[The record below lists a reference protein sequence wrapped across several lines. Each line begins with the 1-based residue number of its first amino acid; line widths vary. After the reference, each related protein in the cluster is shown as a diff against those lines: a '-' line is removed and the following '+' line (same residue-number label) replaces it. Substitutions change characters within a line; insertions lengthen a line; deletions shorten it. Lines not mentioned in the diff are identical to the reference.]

1 MAQEYLLFLDE
12 FHSIVQYL
20 YSSDTLNQKRREVFK
35 DIQWLIRSAKKVIV
49 SDNTVSNHDFHFLES
64 AMNETGKHTELN
76 FHVNTYNT
84 FQGTPVVRV
93 SDREKMFQMIKK
105 RFHNGKAVTV
115 ACNTKADAVYIRQRL
130 WDETPDETMRN
141 NILLYT
147 SDTSNSVNIAQEVER
162 WHLCCVIH
170 SPKIS
175 TGIDYHP
182 TEPIDTFYFGRGEAT
197 VCPATAIQMVTRTR
211 KIKTLYICTD
221 RMRTKPRFESEAAMN
236 AELDMMQKNAH
247 AMAWNQQTM
256 HDFLVLKE
264 LVDKTWSPAQLEDV
278 YSDNKFSIGYRRF
291 LWYDTIMRDSWD
303 ANFIQGLQKR
313 GFIIVNEEMVGDEIL
328 LQDPAERTA
337 VMVKCQEEMIKE
349 FGLWTANKDTKF
361 ASTFDTKLANI
372 RDIPYAPLNQ
382 GLAETLLS
390 AKSALNVVIQTF
402 TETEDKWAGRRVQN
416 IFLRKCAED
425 SNKNVL
431 LGMYTAVKLQKM
443 ILHSQTVEFDERKYL
458 PVCNMVLLLH
468 ELMVAFNT
476 GLPEAVHLKVLNI
489 TLSQCDYDEDEEI
502 AIDNNA
508 WTLYQRYSKMVR
520 TRPTTRRAL
529 MGVIFSLSQKI
540 FGKYFTYKNETCR
553 RSMDKTKIKCYNYKS
568 NDTIVRVHVKLADWS
583 KRNLDDFDRDIVA
596 KYKLAECQ
604 KRDREGPTLNDFFAI
619 SNDERFIPD
628 PPLAPVILK
637 PMVLSYVAP
646 QNPKKRTKRLHLV
659 DTVPSKHQVHVPLS
673 CDAQNTTSQQELRRV
688 QLKRQKEWHSDLN
701 SEKHDDKQ
709 EQKRQRRD
717 GGS

>member
-1 MAQEYLLFLDE
+1 MKRSRSQPGVCGSVVCW
-12 FHSIVQYL
+12 HGIVRTACNICDPVGYKISRIRACVAGGLRRVGTVKSKKTLQYL
-20 YSSDTLNQKRREVFK
+20 GLPSF
-35 DIQWLIRSAKKVIV
+35 
-49 SDNTVSNHDFHFLES
+49 
-64 AMNETGKHTELN
+64 
-76 FHVNTYNT
+76 
-84 FQGTPVVRV
+84 
-93 SDREKMFQMIKK
+93 
-105 RFHNGKAVTV
+105 
-115 ACNTKADAVYIRQRL
+115 
-130 WDETPDETMRN
+130 
-141 NILLYT
+141 
-147 SDTSNSVNIAQEVER
+147 
-162 WHLCCVIH
+162 
-170 SPKIS
+170 
-175 TGIDYHP
+175 
-182 TEPIDTFYFGRGEAT
+182 
-197 VCPATAIQMVTRTR
+197 
-211 KIKTLYICTD
+211 
-221 RMRTKPRFESEAAMN
+221 
-236 AELDMMQKNAH
+236 
-247 AMAWNQQTM
+247 
-256 HDFLVLKE
+256 
-264 LVDKTWSPAQLEDV
+264 
-278 YSDNKFSIGYRRF
+278 
-291 LWYDTIMRDSWD
+291 DS
-303 ANFIQGLQKR
+303 FIQHMQVKMDRYNSENPGKLHMTFDNIHIDHIKPAKA
-313 GFIIVNEEMVGDEIL
+313 FGDEINHYTNLQPL
-328 LQDPAERTA
+328 LPDMNVFKKAQWSQQDEVFWRENIRHSTNYNDIYMGEGAARGVIPR
-337 VMVKCQEEMIKE
+337 EEMIEVRAEIIKESEETIKE

-425 SNKNVL
+425 SNKNIL

-659 DTVPSKHQVHVPLS
+659 DTVPSKHQVNVPLS
-673 CDAQNTTSQQELRRV
+673 CDAQDTTSQQELRRV

-717 GGS
+717 GES